1 MWRYVEFLEIGKVF
15 SVRKGTAFA
24 LLRNI
29 RFQKYFLN
37 VHTIFPSS
45 KFETFRQRIPR
56 EYLRSINSYR
66 SVNVF
71 IKYYYEFTASRIS
84 PNTNNNPP
92 SYRVSKSYNED
103 CFSSRHPPICRDRRG
118 CARKKERHRAES
130 NQSCPCWRNPRRNA
144 IPGTEKEREREKLMG
159 REGWNKKN
167 EKRLR
172 RGRRR
177 EKRGND
183 WVAGCS
189 RRSNFQ
195 NGSSSIK
202 QVLVSPYVH
211 PKRSANPSQNVRRIP
226 TSVGCRKDSSSLR
239 FSRKVDPEGLA
250 RFVFSILRVSYYP
263 FCLHHLVFRIMR
275 HRVMILKCA
284 RRGWDQ
290 EVFVYPWIYC
300 LYFFIDW
307 CCR

>member
-1 MWRYVEFLEIGKVF
+1 
-15 SVRKGTAFA
+15 
-24 LLRNI
+24 
-29 RFQKYFLN
+29 
-37 VHTIFPSS
+37 
-45 KFETFRQRIPR
+45 
-56 EYLRSINSYR
+56 
-66 SVNVF
+66 
-71 IKYYYEFTASRIS
+71 
-84 PNTNNNPP
+84 
-92 SYRVSKSYNED
+92 
-103 CFSSRHPPICRDRRG
+103 
-118 CARKKERHRAES
+118 
-130 NQSCPCWRNPRRNA
+130 
-144 IPGTEKEREREKLMG
+144 MG